1 MKLQIIRLIFF
12 EIFQNLIQLS
22 KNNNYQNTI
31 IIQLIA
37 ARFLRIYLIINLT
50 VSKVYIHIVTFEFLL
65 RNYCLKSNI
74 IKK

>member
-74 IKK
+74 I